1 MEETANQDN
10 KQKEQQNHFDLI
22 QAGTGSEVT
31 EELENGEPSE
41 LFLPSQP

>member
-1 MEETANQDN
+1 MEMRE
-10 KQKEQQNHFDLI
+10 KQQNKIGYFDLI

-41 LFLPSQP
+41 LFPPSQS

>member
-1 MEETANQDN
+1 MKEKENQDN
-10 KQKEQQNHFDLI
+10 NQTEKQNHFALI
-22 QAGTGSEVT
+22 QAGAGSEVT

>member
-1 MEETANQDN
+1 MKETKNQGN
-10 KQKEQQNHFDLI
+10 KHTEQQNHFALI
-22 QAGTGSEVT
+22 QAGTGSECT

>member
-10 KQKEQQNHFDLI
+10 KHTEQQNHFDLI
-22 QAGTGSEVT
+22 QAGTGSECT

-41 LFLPSQP
+41 LFPPSQS